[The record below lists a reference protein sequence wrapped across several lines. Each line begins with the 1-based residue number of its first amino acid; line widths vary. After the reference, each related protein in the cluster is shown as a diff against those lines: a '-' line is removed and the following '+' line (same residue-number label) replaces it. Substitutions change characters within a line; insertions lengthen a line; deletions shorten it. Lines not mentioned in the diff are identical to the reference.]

1 MKKAL
6 MIPFAMLSL
15 GLASAAHA
23 DGGTTTGLVGGAATG
38 AVIGG
43 PVGAV
48 VGGAVGA
55 IAGTAIDPPS
65 TRTVTYVQQAPAPA
79 ETVVVERGIAVGQP
93 LPETVVLQQIP
104 EDENYEYAVV
114 GNQRV
119 IVEHKSRK
127 VVQIVQ

>member
-6 MIPFAMLSL
+6 LIPVAFLTL
-15 GLASAAHA
+15 GFASAANA

-65 TRTVTYVQQAPAPA
+65 TRTVTYVQQAPAPTQ
-79 ETVVVERGIAVGQP
+79 TVVVDGGVAVGQP
-93 LPETVVLQQIP
+93 LPETVVVQQIP
-104 EDENYEYAVV
+104 EDPNYEYAVV

>member
-1 MKKAL
+1 MKRTL
-6 MIPFAMLSL
+6 VISL
-15 GLASAAHA
+15 AVATLGFASAARA

-38 AVIGG
+38 AVVGG

-48 VGGAVGA
+48 VGGAIGA
-55 IAGTAIDPPS
+55 VAGTAIDPPS

-93 LPETVVLQQIP
+93 LPETVVLQTIP
-104 EDENYEYAVV
+104 DDPNYAYSVV

-119 IVEHKSRK
+119 IVESSSRK

>member
-1 MKKAL
+1 MKKILPIVATL
-6 MIPFAMLSL
+6 TLAFAPV
-15 GLASAAHA
+15 AYA

-55 IAGTAIDPPS
+55 VAGTAIDPPS
-65 TRTVTYVQQAPAPA
+65 QRVVTYVKDAPAPA
-79 ETVVVERGIAVGQP
+79 EPVVIDGTVAVGQP

-104 EDENYEYAVV
+104 DEPNYSYAVV
-114 GNQRV
+114 NEHRV
-119 IVEHKSRK
+119 IVEPSTRK
-127 VVQIVQ
+127 VIQVIQ

>member
-1 MKKAL
+1 MKKTLILPLAV
-6 MIPFAMLSL
+6 LSL
-15 GLASAAHA
+15 YFTPAAYA

-38 AVIGG
+38 AVVGG

-65 TRTVTYVQQAPAPA
+65 ERTITYVQQAPAPA

-93 LPETVVLQQIP
+93 LPETVVVQQIP
-104 EDENYEYAVV
+104 EDPNYTYAVV

-119 IVEHKSRK
+119 IVEQKSRK
-127 VVQIVQ
+127 IVQIVQ